1 MKSTQKIPLWVPIF
15 WFITAGFWLI
25 TLILGVVLD
34 GMPDAPWLT
43 LLRILCVVASLAA
56 GIANMT
62 RYKKTKE

>member
-15 WFITAGFWLI
+15 WFITAGFWLT

-43 LLRILCVVASLAA
+43 FLRILCVVASLAA
-56 GIANMT
+56 GIANMV
-62 RYKKTKE
+62 RYRKTKE